1 MALIND
7 QSILMSIK
15 KLLNVDEEDSAFD
28 TDIGIL
34 INSEFMTLSQ
44 LGIGPAEGFY
54 INEADTTWAEFSSDK
69 TLIETVKSYIYMKVR
84 MVFDPP
90 ASSVVADAFNGRIHE
105 LEFRLNCQAERDYLK
120 PAEIIPAEQS
130 EEDTPSDGSG
140 TQTEQNSSGG
150 SSGGSNG
157 VEDGV
162 LDWGALFGPGNFTGN

>member
-54 INEADTTWAEFSSDK
+54 INEADTTWGEFSSDK

-120 PAEIIPAEQS
+120 KDTEVVPADDDSGE
-130 EEDTPSDGSG
+130 TPGGGS
-140 TQTEQNSSGG
+140 SSGG
-150 SSGGSNG
+150 NGLSDDGTLDFNQIINSGSGNSNQNG
-157 VEDGV
+157 
-162 LDWGALFGPGNFTGN
+162 T